1 MDTLVT
7 YVNSLFLVYTI
18 IIFIRIGLSFIQVA
32 PVRPLWRSTVQFVY
46 DTTDWY
52 LGIFRRIIPPLGPI
66 DFSPIVA
73 LLVLTILNRL
83 VVSLLQSF

>member
-1 MDTLVT
+1 VDTLIT

-18 IIFIRIGLSFIQVA
+18 IIFIRIGLSFVQVA
-32 PVRPLWRSTVQFVY
+32 PVRPFWRSIVQFVY

-52 LGIFRRIIPPLGPI
+52 LGIFRRVIPPLGPI

-83 VVSLLQSF
+83 VVGLIGSF